1 MRSAV
6 TISLVPEAR
15 GGPFVFRDDL
25 AAACQKAAAM
35 GFDAVEVFPRSPQEF
50 NAAELTALLARH
62 RLKLAAMGTGAG
74 WVAHKLRLTDPDAA
88 TRRRAREFV
97 AAIIDLAG
105 GLGAPAIVGSMQ
117 GRWENGITRDQAL
130 GWLAEAFEELAPRAE
145 SCGVPLLFEPLNRY
159 ETNVLCNVADSL
171 TFLKTLRTQ
180 NVKLLCDL
188 FHMNIEETDV
198 ADALRLAGPK
208 LGHIHFVDSNRRAV
222 GLGHTDI
229 APVTAA
235 LKEIGY
241 AGYISA
247 EALPVPDG
255 DTAARQTIASFRK
268 WFC

>member
-50 NAAELTALLARH
+50 NAAELTALLVRH

-74 WVAHKLRLTDPDAA
+74 WVAHQLRLTDPDAA

-145 SCGVPLLFEPLNRY
+145 SC
-159 ETNVLCNVADSL
+159 
-171 TFLKTLRTQ
+171 
-180 NVKLLCDL
+180 
-188 FHMNIEETDV
+188 
-198 ADALRLAGPK
+198 
-208 LGHIHFVDSNRRAV
+208 
-222 GLGHTDI
+222 
-229 APVTAA
+229 
-235 LKEIGY
+235 
-241 AGYISA
+241 
-247 EALPVPDG
+247 
-255 DTAARQTIASFRK
+255 
-268 WFC
+268 